1 MELSLESKR
10 RIFAG
15 GLALLF
21 FVLIGRFAYV
31 QLFKGEQFLEEANKN
46 RVRIIDVDP
55 PRGLIR
61 DRFGEVLV
69 ENSPAYAIY
78 AVPAEIRNAPNA
90 YQIISTA
97 LRMSPDDLKQQI
109 AKNKRGNF
117 TPVKIGRQVDFAAFS
132 MLNERRLELTGVDFR
147 AESRRMYNHGVK
159 APHLFGY
166 LSEISDAELNLF
178 GDNYSPGDLIGKKG
192 IERQYEKIMRGEK
205 GHRFIEVDAV
215 GRVIR
220 DLAGQDTAFFKDQE
234 PEPGKDL
241 LLGLDASLQR
251 MLEAELAG
259 KNGGAVVLNCK
270 NGDVLALVSKP
281 DFDPELFSKPL
292 TPEIWNRLLND
303 PNKPLYDRMVQSL
316 YPPGSTFKMIT
327 AFAGLQ
333 TGLINPNET
342 VFCPGYYVFGGRTF
356 DCHKKGGHGTVNL
369 LGALEQSCNVYFYRM
384 GFRVGLE
391 HWADYAQRFGFGTAT
406 GIDLSEESGGLL
418 PDETY
423 LDQRYGKGRWSK
435 GMMLNLAIGQG
446 DLLVTPLQMACFAMA
461 IANEGRSFKPRLM
474 RSILDP
480 FTGAEEIDEPDSVQ
494 VRDIRAE
501 NWELV
506 RRGMFLVV
514 NGGRGTAVGS
524 RVAGLISAGKTGT
537 AQNPHGEPHGWFIGF
552 APFDDP
558 QVAFCVFIE
567 NGGSGS
573 GAAAPIAKKILSFL
587 HQNNKL
593 GTQPEPIDSAD

>member
-10 RIFAG
+10 RLFTG

-21 FVLIGRFAYV
+21 LVLIGRFAYV
-31 QLFKGEQFLEEANKN
+31 QLFRGEQFLEEANKN
-46 RVRIIDVDP
+46 RVRVIEVDP

-78 AVPAEIRNAPNA
+78 AVPIEIRNAPQA
-90 YQIISTA
+90 YEIISAA
-97 LRMSPDDLKQQI
+97 LRTTPAELKQQI
-109 AKNKRGNF
+109 DRNKRGNF
-117 TPVKIGRQVDFAAFS
+117 VPVKIGRQVDFAAFS
-132 MLNERRLELTGVDFR
+132 LLNERRLELTGVDFR
-147 AESRRMYNHGVK
+147 AESRRTYDHGVK

-166 LSEISDAELNLF
+166 LSEISDAELSLY

-192 IERQYEKIMRGEK
+192 IERQYEGVMRGVK
-205 GHRFIEVDAV
+205 GHRFIEVDAL

-220 DLAGQDTAFFKDQE
+220 DLTEQDGERFRNNP
-234 PEPGKDL
+234 PEPGKDV

-251 MLEAELAG
+251 MLETELTG

-281 DFDPELFSKPL
+281 DFDPELFSRTL

-303 PNKPLYDRMVQSL
+303 PNKPLYDRMVQSV

-327 AFAGLQ
+327 AIAGLE

-356 DCHKKGGHGTVNL
+356 ECHKKGGHGTVNL

-391 HWADYAQRFGFGTAT
+391 HWSDYAERFGFGRAT
-406 GIDLSEESGGLL
+406 GIDLDEENAGLL
-418 PDETY
+418 PNVAY
-423 LDQRYGKGRWSK
+423 LDRRYGKDRWGK

-446 DLLVTPLQMACFAMA
+446 DLLVTPLQMAAFAMA
-461 IANEGRSFKPRLM
+461 LANEGHSFKPRLR
-474 RSILDP
+474 RSVLDP
-480 FTGAEEIDEPDSVQ
+480 FTGAEEAVEPDSMQ
-494 VRDIRAE
+494 VKGIRPETWA
-501 NWELV
+501 LV

-514 NGGRGTAVGS
+514 NGSRGTAVRS
-524 RVAGLISAGKTGT
+524 RVEGLVSAGKTGT

-552 APFDDP
+552 APFEDP
-558 QVAFCVFIE
+558 QIAFCVFIE

-573 GAAAPIAKKILSFL
+573 GAAAPIARKILSFL
-587 HQNNKL
+587 VENNKL
-593 GTQPEPIDSAD
+593 TPQTEAEEAAD

>member
-1 MELSLESKR
+1 MELNLESKR
-10 RIFAG
+10 RLFTGA
-15 GLALLF
+15 LALLF
-21 FVLIGRFAYV
+21 LVLLGRFAYV
-31 QLFKGEQFLEEANKN
+31 QLLRGEQFLEEANKN
-46 RVRIIDVDP
+46 RVRVIEVDP

-78 AVPAEIRNAPNA
+78 AVPIEIRNAPQA
-90 YQIISTA
+90 YEIISAA
-97 LRMSPDDLKQQI
+97 LRTTPAELKQQI
-109 AKNKRGNF
+109 DRNKRGNF
-117 TPVKIGRQVDFAAFS
+117 VPVKIGRQVDFAAFS
-132 MLNERRLELTGVDFR
+132 LLNERRLELTGVDFR
-147 AESRRMYNHGVK
+147 AESRRTYDHGVK

-166 LSEISDAELNLF
+166 LSEISDAELSLY
-178 GDNYSPGDLIGKKG
+178 GDSYSPGDLIGKKG
-192 IERQYEKIMRGEK
+192 IERQYESVMRGVK
-205 GHRFIEVDAV
+205 GHRFIEVDAL

-220 DLAGQDTAFFKDQE
+220 DLTEQDDERFRNNP
-234 PEPGKDL
+234 PEPGKDV

-251 MLEAELAG
+251 MLETELTG

-281 DFDPELFSKPL
+281 DFDPELFSRTL

-303 PNKPLYDRMVQSL
+303 PNKPLYDRMVQSV

-327 AFAGLQ
+327 AIAGLE

-391 HWADYAQRFGFGTAT
+391 HWSDYAARFGFGRAT
-406 GIDLSEESGGLL
+406 GIDLGEENAGLL
-418 PDETY
+418 PNVAYFDR
-423 LDQRYGKGRWSK
+423 RYGKDRWSK
-435 GMMLNLAIGQG
+435 GLMLNLAIGQG
-446 DLLVTPLQMACFAMA
+446 DLLVTPLQMAAFAMA
-461 IANEGRSFKPRLM
+461 LANEGHSFKPRLR

-480 FTGAEEIDEPDSVQ
+480 FTGAEEVVEPDSMQ
-494 VRDIRAE
+494 VKGIRPETWA
-501 NWELV
+501 LV

-514 NGGRGTAVGS
+514 NGSRGTAVRS
-524 RVAGLISAGKTGT
+524 RVEGLVSAGKTGT

-573 GAAAPIAKKILSFL
+573 GAAAPIARKILSFL
-587 HQNNKL
+587 VENNKL
-593 GTQPEPIDSAD
+593 TPQSEAEESAD